1 MWYLIIPPIIVVV
14 SLSFVLWYLSR
25 RGSDPLI
32 AEKASRLIG
41 EAQEQISFLR
51 TKNFFLRILEKT
63 AYRFKVVS
71 LRIHNGFSDL
81 TQTLKARRRRFQD
94 RVIEKEALKEPKA
107 PKQEKSLSRESF
119 INRFSK
125 RIEHAV
131 GIGKPESKLP
141 DPERSAPA
149 EAVSE
154 NVVFYQP
161 DPVETLERDQPPRV
175 SYEPVVVPPLPSIR
189 PMVSETI
196 VRPEVVHERTPADIS
211 REEDLIAR
219 IAFNPKDFVAYEGLG
234 DYYLEIGNVKDAKE
248 CYRQVLK
255 LSPVHRI
262 VRIKIRRLEKILS
275 EKA

>member
-25 RGSDPLI
+25 RGADPLI
-32 AEKASRLIG
+32 AEKASRLIE

-51 TKNFFLRILEKT
+51 TKNLFLRILEKT
-63 AYRFKVVS
+63 AYRFKVAS
-71 LRIHNGFSDL
+71 LRIHNSFSDL

-94 RVIEKEALKEPKA
+94 KVIEKKALQQPKVA
-107 PKQEKSLSRESF
+107 KQEKSVSRESF
-119 INRFSK
+119 INRFSRK
-125 RIEHAV
+125 IEHAV
-131 GIGKPESKLP
+131 GIGKPENKLP
-141 DPERSAPA
+141 VAEQIVPPEV
-149 EAVSE
+149 VSE
-154 NVVFYQP
+154 NVVFHQP
-161 DPVETLERDQPPRV
+161 EPVKTFERDQSPRAT
-175 SYEPVVVPPLPSIR
+175 YEPVVEPSLPFIR

-196 VRPEVVHERTPADIS
+196 VHPETVHERTPADIS

-275 EKA
+275 EKV